1 MIGASDFGTGW
12 KDTLTSELALG
23 SEDFVKSVRQLIKGD
38 RNEQK
43 PIRQLEESMPISWQA
58 ITQAVAKVWREP

>member
-12 KDTLTSELALG
+12 KDRLTSELALG
-23 SEDFVKSVRQLIKGD
+23 SEDFVKCVRQLIKGD

-58 ITQAVAKVWREP
+58 VAKVWGEP